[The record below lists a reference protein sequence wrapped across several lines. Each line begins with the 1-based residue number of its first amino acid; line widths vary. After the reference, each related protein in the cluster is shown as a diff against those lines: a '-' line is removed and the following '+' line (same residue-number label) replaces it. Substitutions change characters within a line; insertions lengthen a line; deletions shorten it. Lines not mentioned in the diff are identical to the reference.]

1 MIPPRHALVGIDF
14 SESSR
19 VALAFA
25 ARLMVQS
32 GGELDVLHV
41 QDPILTE
48 AARTVDINLGAESS
62 EELRRFV
69 AGTPPA
75 DSCQAERFVVC
86 GSAGTVLCHI
96 AEREQADVLVVGAHG
111 MSNAAR
117 WLFGSNTERV
127 LRYAPMSVMVVP
139 GTWTPPQPQ
148 TRDLSGTGPVIVA
161 IDFTEP
167 ALAAAAAGVHLARLL
182 HTTLIVAHVVPE
194 PHVIER
200 WTPHANRA
208 LSEAVHAAE
217 TELTSWLA
225 NMPIDVPARVQ
236 VTSGDIAES
245 ILRLTRTDADQSP
258 LLVLGRRPQESRE
271 SAPGTVVSRALAGLR
286 VPLLVVSPA
295 DDTRA

>member
-1 MIPPRHALVGIDF
+1 
-14 SESSR
+14 
-19 VALAFA
+19 
-25 ARLMVQS
+25 
-32 GGELDVLHV
+32 VLHV

-48 AARTVDINLGAESS
+48 AARAAHVNLGAESM

-75 DSCQAERFVVC
+75 DRCQPETFVVC
-86 GSAGTVLCHI
+86 GSPGTVLCSI

-127 LRYAPMSVMVVP
+127 LRHAPMSVVVVP
-139 GTWTPPQPQ
+139 GTWKPARLQ
-148 TRDLSGTGPVIVA
+148 THDLSGIGPVIVA

-167 ALAAAAAGVHLARLL
+167 ALEAARAAVRVAKLL
-182 HTTLIVAHVVPE
+182 QTTLTVVHVVPE
-194 PHVIER
+194 PRVIER

-208 LSEAVHAAE
+208 ISDAIHRAE
-217 TELTSWLA
+217 TELTTWLA
-225 NMPIDVPARVQ
+225 NVPIDVPLRMQ

-245 ILRLTRTDADQSP
+245 ILRLTRSNPGHSP
-258 LLVLGRRPQESRE
+258 LLVLGRRQQDAGE

-286 VPLLVVSPA
+286 VPLLVVSPREGA
-295 DDTRA
+295 VET